1 MASASLS
8 PSASASATR
17 PEAPLYVTETDLEK
31 IRPDILNYGVTDWE
45 DQIFRAETHV
55 FRILEAR
62 WYREN
67 SDDYGINPS
76 TYPFDPEL
84 LKDPDQVKLL
94 ISYKVLENIYL
105 YLMKDSPNADPFER
119 QSETF
124 RKLFK
129 DELATVLT
137 SGLDYEWGSGD
148 AAAERMVPRR
158 RRLIRG

>member
-1 MASASLS
+1 
-8 PSASASATR
+8 
-17 PEAPLYVTETDLEK
+17 
-31 IRPDILNYGVTDWE
+31 
-45 DQIFRAETHV
+45 
-55 FRILEAR
+55 LEAR

-67 SDDYGINPS
+67 ADDYGLDPNTS
-76 TYPFDPEL
+76 PFDPEL
-84 LKDPDQVKLL
+84 LKDPDQIKLL

-137 SGLDYEWGSGD
+137 SGVDYLWGAGD
-148 AAAERMVPRR
+148 AAVERMVPRR